1 MAESRLR
8 SFQAA
13 LSGLAS
19 MLRGEPNARI
29 HFAVALAVILAGF
42 WLEISRLEWCWL
54 VAAIAAVLAAEAL
67 NTALESLADA
77 THPDPHPGVG
87 RAKDAAALESSAA
100 SMRPSAVGRVAS
112 ALENARSV
120 ISARS
125 RYSSCEVSE

>member
-87 RAKDAAALESSAA
+87 RAKDAAAGAVLGGAFAA
-100 SMRPSAVGRVAS
+100 
-112 ALENARSV
+112 ALIGLLVLGPHLLARL
-120 ISARS
+120 
-125 RYSSCEVSE
+125 VS